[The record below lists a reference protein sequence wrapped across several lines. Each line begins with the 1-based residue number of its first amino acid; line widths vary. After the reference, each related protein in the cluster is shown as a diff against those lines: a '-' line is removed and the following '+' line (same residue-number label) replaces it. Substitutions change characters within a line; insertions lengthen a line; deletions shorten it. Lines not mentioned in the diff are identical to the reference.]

1 MFVDSS
7 AFMAILLDEP
17 DATDLLVRLQENR
30 RKPITS
36 PVVRYEVVVSLAR
49 SRAEGRP
56 ITQEDLDLATERFDG
71 LLQLLG
77 CTEIMVTTK
86 IGRLAAETAAIYGKV
101 AGHPAKLN
109 MGDCL
114 SYAAAKSN
122 NMPLLYK
129 GNDFAETD
137 LA

>member
-17 DATDLLVRLQENR
+17 DATDLLLRLHENR
-30 RKPITS
+30 RKPVTS

-49 SRAEGRP
+49 SRAGGNA
-56 ITQEDLDLATERFDG
+56 ITQEDLDLATARFDD

-77 CTEIMVTTK
+77 CSEIMVTTK
-86 IGRLAAETAAIYGKV
+86 IGRLAVEAAAIYGKV

-114 SYAAAKSN
+114 SYAAAKSSN
-122 NMPLLYK
+122 LPLLYK

>member
-1 MFVDSS
+1 MFIDSS

-17 DATDLLVRLQENR
+17 DATDLLLRLHENR
-30 RKPITS
+30 RKPVTS

-49 SRAEGRP
+49 SRAGGNP
-56 ITQEDLDLATERFDG
+56 ITQEDLDLATARFDD

-77 CTEIMVTTK
+77 CSEIMVTTK
-86 IGRLAAETAAIYGKV
+86 IGRLAVEAAAIYGKV

-114 SYAAAKSN
+114 SYAAAKSSN
-122 NMPLLYK
+122 LPLLYK